1 MYVHVAT
8 VLTQIYQR
16 HQPDIYPTVMK
27 LSSPIILPAFVPV
40 VTKAEEG
47 AGNEVESCHKFTA
60 IYFVESA
67 SFS

>member
-1 MYVHVAT
+1 VYVHVAT
-8 VLTQIYQR
+8 VLTQIN
-16 HQPDIYPTVMK
+16 
-27 LSSPIILPAFVPV
+27 PIILPAFVPV

-67 SFS
+67 GFS